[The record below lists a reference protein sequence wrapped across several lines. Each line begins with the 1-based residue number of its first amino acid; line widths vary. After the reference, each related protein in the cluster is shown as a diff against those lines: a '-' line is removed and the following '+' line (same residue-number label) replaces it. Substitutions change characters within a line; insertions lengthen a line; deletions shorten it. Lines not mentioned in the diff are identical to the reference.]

1 LKTTFDRK
9 TKKGKM
15 MEILTLDSA
24 HKIIT
29 AALAKANAEFQ
40 RPICVSIC
48 DASGFIVAF
57 ARMEGAPL
65 RSIEISQNKAFT
77 AVRMGVS
84 TDKFRARLQQ
94 DHLEASYF
102 GERMT
107 PLPGGNLLTDP
118 KGKIL
123 GAIGVSGLALGE
135 DQSITQALAELANT
149 GAF

>member
-1 LKTTFDRK
+1 
-9 TKKGKM
+9 
-15 MEILTLDSA
+15 MEILTHEGVQKL
-24 HKIIT
+24 IG
-29 AALAKANAEFQ
+29 AAVTKATSDFH
-40 RPICVSIC
+40 RPICVSVC
-48 DASGFIVAF
+48 DECGFLVAF

-84 TDKFRARLQQ
+84 TDKFQARLER

-118 KGKIL
+118 KGKVL
-123 GAIGVSGLALGE
+123 GAIGVSGLALNE
-135 DQSITQALAELANT
+135 DQSITESLAELANA
-149 GAF
+149 GKL